1 LSRAGAVS
9 AHSGGI
15 AAGRIAARYVALD
28 ADHHL
33 APGEVVWDAS
43 GRIVAMRRARG
54 RVEDLCVL
62 PGLVDAHVHL
72 QIEPLARVERRFVP
86 WVSAVLAARREE
98 TAARQRD
105 AARTSIRQLLATG
118 TTAVGE
124 IDSTGQSRA
133 LLARS
138 PLGGRCYR
146 ELTGFHLEGPA
157 AVRLVRKLTFGGTSR
172 FVTGLSPHAPYS
184 VSADLF
190 RQAAAASEHLA
201 VHCAEVPEEQEFLR
215 TARGVFAALLSAMGR
230 LPVGFRA
237 PGVGA
242 VRWLEKLGVLR
253 RTTQLVHCQELE
265 RGDATRIAAAGASI
279 AVCPGTIEWFRRAPP
294 PVPSWL
300 RLGIPVALGTDSR
313 ASNAGFSMVEEL
325 QRACRFWP
333 ELSPAQLLAMATRHG
348 GAALG
353 EARLGRLRRSG
364 RADFLAVPARASFER
379 TLEHFVQGSLSPVF
393 VVCGGRRHAGAATAA
408 MA

>member
-1 LSRAGAVS
+1 LSRARAVP

-28 ADHHL
+28 AEHHL

-43 GRIVAMRRARG
+43 GRIVAVRSARG
-54 RVEDLCVL
+54 RVEDLCLL

-86 WVSAVLAARREE
+86 WISAVLAARREE
-98 TAARQRD
+98 TVARQRA
-105 AARTSIRQLLATG
+105 AARRSIQHLIATG

-124 IDSTGQSRA
+124 IDSTGISRA
-133 LLARS
+133 VLERS

-146 ELTGFHLEGPA
+146 ELTGFHLDGPA
-157 AVRLVRKLTFGGTSR
+157 AVRLVRRHEPRGTAR
-172 FVTGLSPHAPYS
+172 VAVGLSPHAPYS

-201 VHCAEVPEEQEFLR
+201 VHCAEVPEEQQFLR
-215 TARGVFAALLSAMGR
+215 TGRGAFATLLERMGR
-230 LPVGFRA
+230 LPAGFRA

-242 VRWLEKLGVLR
+242 VRWLEQLGVLR
-253 RTTQLVHCQELE
+253 ATTQLVHCQELE
-265 RGDATRIAAAGASI
+265 RGDASRIAAAGASI
-279 AVCPGTIEWFRRAPP
+279 AVCPGTIEWFRRTPP

-300 RLGIPVALGTDSR
+300 AKGIPVALGTDSR
-313 ASNAGFSMVEEL
+313 ASNAGFSMVAEL

-333 ELSPAQLLAMATRHG
+333 ELSPAQLLAMATLHG
-348 GAALG
+348 GRALG
-353 EARLGRLRRSG
+353 DRRLGSLCRSG
-364 RADFLAVPARASFER
+364 RADFLAVPARASFQR
-379 TLEHFVQGSLSPVF
+379 TLEHFVQGSLCPVF
-393 VVCGGRRHAGAATAA
+393 AVCRGRRHAGAAPSG
-408 MA
+408 